1 MTIIKHVH
9 LTINGTKTN
18 SVMMYQSD
26 VEAVNAFVIKYKE
39 LNAEINKVIIGQ
51 DEVVKDVLISIFS
64 KGHCL
69 LIGVPGLAK
78 TLLVNTIADVL
89 GLSYNRI
96 QFTPDLMPSDIIG
109 SEILGEDRNFKFI
122 KGPLFANIILAD
134 EINRTPPKTQA
145 ALLEAMQERSITTG
159 GKRYELGTPFFV
171 LATQNPIE
179 QEGTYPLPEAQLD
192 RFMFNVWLDYPKFE
206 DELQV
211 VKNTTS
217 NYNVT
222 LKKVLTTEEII
233 YFQELVRKIPV
244 NDNVMEYAVRL
255 SAKTRPGTA
264 TAAEVSNKYLSWG
277 AGPRASQFLVIGA
290 KCNAM
295 INGKYSP
302 DIEDVKA
309 VSTAILRHR
318 IVRNYKAEAEG
329 ISVDKIIDELI
340 KQ

>member
-1 MTIIKHVH
+1 
-9 LTINGTKTN
+9 
-18 SVMMYQSD
+18 MYKSD
-26 VEAVNAFVIKYKE
+26 VEAVDAFSTKYKE
-39 LNAEINKVIIGQ
+39 LKAEIGKVVIGQ

-78 TLLVNTIADVL
+78 TLLVNTIADTL

-96 QFTPDLMPSDIIG
+96 QFTPDLMPSDITG
-109 SEILGEDRNFKFI
+109 SEILGDDRQFKFI

-145 ALLEAMQERSITTG
+145 ALLEAMQEHTVTIA

-192 RFMFNVWLDYPKFE
+192 RFMFNVWLDYPKFK
-206 DELQV
+206 DELTV

-217 NYNVT
+217 NHKVE
-222 LKKVLTTEEII
+222 LKKILNGEEII
-233 YFQELVRKIPV
+233 YFQELVRRIPV
-244 NDNVMEYAVRL
+244 TDNVLEYAVKL
-255 SAKTRPGTA
+255 ASKTRPGTENG
-264 TAAEVSNKYLSWG
+264 AEISNKYLSWG

-290 KCNAM
+290 KCNAL

-302 DIEDVKA
+302 DIEDVKEVA
-309 VSTAILRHR
+309 LAILRHR

-329 ISVDKIIDELI
+329 VSIDAIIKELL
-340 KQ
+340 K

>member
-1 MTIIKHVH
+1 
-9 LTINGTKTN
+9 
-18 SVMMYQSD
+18 MYKSD
-26 VEAVNAFVIKYKE
+26 VEGVDAFVVKYKE
-39 LNAEINKVIIGQ
+39 LNAEIGKVIIGQ

-69 LIGVPGLAK
+69 LVGVPGLAK

-109 SEILGEDRNFKFI
+109 SEILGDDRHFKFV

-145 ALLEAMQERSITTG
+145 ALLEAMQERAVTAA
-159 GKRYELGTPFFV
+159 GKRYELGNPFFV

-192 RFMFNVWLDYPKFE
+192 RFMFNVWLDYPKLQ
-206 DELQV
+206 DELLV

-217 NYNVT
+217 N
-222 LKKVLTTEEII
+222 KKVELTKILSAEDIL
-233 YFQELVRKIPV
+233 YFQDLVRRIPV
-244 NDNVMEYAVRL
+244 ADNVLEYAVKL
-255 SAKTRPGTA
+255 AAKTRPNTEH
-264 TAAEVSNKYLSWG
+264 AAEVSNKYLAWG

-290 KCNAM
+290 KCHAM
-295 INGKYSP
+295 IKGKYSP

-309 VSTAILRHR
+309 VATAILRHR

-329 ISVDKIIDELI
+329 ISIDKIISGLL
-340 KQ
+340 

>member
-1 MTIIKHVH
+1 
-9 LTINGTKTN
+9 
-18 SVMMYQSD
+18 MYKSD
-26 VEAVNAFVIKYKE
+26 VEAVDAFVVKYRE
-39 LNAEINKVIIGQ
+39 LNAEIGKIIIGQ
-51 DEVVKDVLISIFS
+51 EEVVKDVLISIFS

-69 LIGVPGLAK
+69 LVGVPGLAK

-109 SEILGEDRNFKFI
+109 SEILGDDRNFKFV

-145 ALLEAMQERSITTG
+145 ALLEAMQERTVTAAG
-159 GKRYELGTPFFV
+159 TKYELGNPFFV

-192 RFMFNVWLDYPKFE
+192 RFMFNVWLDYPKLQ
-206 DELQV
+206 DELLV

-217 NYNVT
+217 NYKAS
-222 LKKVLTTEEII
+222 LKKVLNAEEII
-233 YFQELVRKIPV
+233 YFQELVRRIPV
-244 NDNVMEYAVRL
+244 ADNVLEYAVKL
-255 SAKTRPGTA
+255 ASGTRPNTVH
-264 TAAEVSNKYLSWG
+264 AAEISNKYLSWG

-290 KCNAM
+290 KCHAM
-295 INGKYSP
+295 IKGKYSP

-309 VSTAILRHR
+309 VAAAILRHR

-329 ISVDKIIDELI
+329 ISMDKIIAELL
-340 KQ
+340 K

>member
-1 MTIIKHVH
+1 
-9 LTINGTKTN
+9 
-18 SVMMYQSD
+18 MYQSD
-26 VEAVNAFVIKYKE
+26 VEAVNAFVVKYKE
-39 LNAEINKVIIGQ
+39 LNAEISKVIIGQ

-145 ALLEAMQERSITTG
+145 ALLEAMQERSITTA
-159 GKRYELGTPFFV
+159 GKRYELGNPFFV

-211 VKNTTS
+211 VKNTTT
-217 NYNVT
+217 NYKVQ

-244 NDNVMEYAVRL
+244 SDNVMEYAVKL
-255 SAKTRPGTA
+255 SSKTRPGTIH
-264 TAAEVSNKYLSWG
+264 AAEIANKYLSWG

-290 KCNAM
+290 KCHAL
-295 INGKYSP
+295 IKGKYSP

-309 VSTAILRHR
+309 VAAAILRHR

-329 ISVDKIIDELI
+329 VSVDTIIAELV
-340 KQ
+340 KG

>member
-1 MTIIKHVH
+1 
-9 LTINGTKTN
+9 
-18 SVMMYQSD
+18 MYKSD
-26 VEAVNAFVIKYKE
+26 VEAVDAFSAKYKE
-39 LNAEINKVIIGQ
+39 LKAEISKVVIGQ

-78 TLLVNTIADVL
+78 TLLVNTIADTL
-89 GLSYNRI
+89 GLTYNRI
-96 QFTPDLMPSDIIG
+96 QFTPDLMPSDITG
-109 SEILGEDRNFKFI
+109 SEILGDDRQFKFI

-145 ALLEAMQERSITTG
+145 ALLEAMQEHTVTIAS
-159 GKRYELGTPFFV
+159 KRYELGTPFFV

-192 RFMFNVWLDYPKFE
+192 RFMFNVWLDYPKFK
-206 DELQV
+206 DELTV

-217 NYNVT
+217 NHKVE
-222 LKKVLTTEEII
+222 LKKILNGEEII
-233 YFQELVRKIPV
+233 YFQDLVRRIPV
-244 NDNVMEYAVRL
+244 TDNVLEYAVKL
-255 SAKTRPGTA
+255 ASKTRPG
-264 TAAEVSNKYLSWG
+264 AENGAEISNKYLSWG

-290 KCNAM
+290 KCNAL

-302 DIEDVKA
+302 DIEDVKEVA
-309 VSTAILRHR
+309 LAILRHR

-329 ISVDKIIDELI
+329 VSIDAIIKELL
-340 KQ
+340 K

>member
-1 MTIIKHVH
+1 MF
-9 LTINGTKTN
+9 KT
-18 SVMMYQSD
+18 D
-26 VEAVNAFVIKYKE
+26 VEAVDAFVVKYKE
-39 LNAEINKVIIGQ
+39 LNAEIGKIIIGQ

-109 SEILGEDRNFKFI
+109 SEILGEDRHFKFI

-159 GKRYELGTPFFV
+159 GKRYELGNPFFV

-192 RFMFNVWLDYPKFE
+192 RFMFNVWLDYPKLE
-206 DELQV
+206 DEYQV
-211 VKNTTS
+211 VKSTTS
-217 NYNVT
+217 NSKVE
-222 LKKVLTTEEII
+222 LKKVMTGEEIL
-233 YFQELVRKIPV
+233 YFQELVRRIPV
-244 NDNVMEYAVRL
+244 ADNVLEYAVKL
-255 SAKTRPGTA
+255 ASKTRPDTIH
-264 TAAEVSNKYLSWG
+264 AADIANKYLSWG

-290 KCNAM
+290 KCHSL
-295 INGKYSP
+295 IKGKYSP

-309 VSTAILRHR
+309 VAAAILRHR

-329 ISVDKIIDELI
+329 VSVDKIIEELM
-340 KQ
+340 K